1 MNSYV
6 QLILIIFSLF
16 YGFWLFRFNQFNIKV
31 FKNKNLLIKLVGN
44 ILYINTV
51 TLLYL
56 FVLYKLNSGELH
68 IYFVLLLIIGYIGG
82 SVKYCK

>member
-16 YGFWLFRFNQFNIKV
+16 YGFLLFKFNQFNIKV
-31 FKNKNLLIKLVGN
+31 FKNKNLLIKLIGN

-56 FVLYKLNSGELH
+56 FVLYRLNSGELH
-68 IYFVLLLIIGYIGG
+68 IYFILLLIIGYVIG
-82 SVKYCK
+82 SVKNCK

>member
-6 QLILIIFSLF
+6 QLILIIFSFF
-16 YGFWLFRFNQFNIKV
+16 YGYWLFNFNQFNIRV

-44 ILYINTV
+44 MLYINTV

-68 IYFVLLLIIGYIGG
+68 IYFVLLLIIGYVIG